1 MSAYN
6 RIKKHFTRIKMHHVN
21 VKMSKH
27 YSVNIRSISLD
38 IIKNKCTRFRYYFYK
53 FKSIAVFTE
62 PLKNQSEI
70 IGSFC
75 LKKIDCSIIRLRQMA
90 IEKKFQKQG
99 YGSSI
104 LKFTEKFAIR
114 NNYKKIIIIARLS
127 AMNFYKKNFFK
138 TSGNIFTD
146 VTVSSINM
154 YKKI

>member
-1 MSAYN
+1 MDFRFNNLRKPLNLEWSKEDLLN
-6 RIKKHFTRIKMHHVN
+6 ENKQIHF
-21 VKMSKH
+21 
-27 YSVNIRSISLD
+27 
-38 IIKNKCTRFRYYFYK
+38 
-53 FKSIAVFTE
+53 A
-62 PLKNQSEI
+62 LKNQSEI

-75 LKKIDCSIIRLRQMA
+75 LKKINCSTIRLRQMA

-104 LKFTEKFAIR
+104 LKFTEKFAIQ

-127 AMNFYKKNFFK
+127 ALDFYKKNFFK

-146 VTVSSINM
+146 VTLSSINM

>member
-1 MSAYN
+1 MDFRFNNLRKPLNLEWSKEDLLSEN
-6 RIKKHFTRIKMHHVN
+6 KQIHF
-21 VKMSKH
+21 
-27 YSVNIRSISLD
+27 
-38 IIKNKCTRFRYYFYK
+38 
-53 FKSIAVFTE
+53 A
-62 PLKNQSEI
+62 LKNQSEI

-75 LKKIDCSIIRLRQMA
+75 LKKIDCTTIRLRQMA

-104 LKFTEKFAIR
+104 LNFTEKFAIR

-127 AMNFYKKNFFK
+127 AMDFYKKNFYK